1 MWGAAVSPLVFSR
14 APTSAVFAMSQWASA
29 VRTKAE
35 EGHAF
40 NEQGDF
46 ASAREAF
53 LEALTLCPDTAACSK
68 EKATLLFSAA
78 NMSVKLN
85 ELGNARRLYHK
96 VLWMR
101 GVDPSL
107 SQRVHEKL
115 ASPLLSSSAPAPAA
129 TPTRPTPSTP
139 ATEVSLMCGN
149 PPSPSPTTTHEP
161 SWMWKAAGD
170 SLVDHVLRP
179 RVRLGPP
186 TIQKSE
192 AELIYRQCVVLG
204 HAANAHERYL
214 LAQSCFESAYQAK
227 EDPAAFIS
235 AINMRLKMGQCT
247 LACSVY
253 QRLLVDARAPLTTQQ
268 AQLVGRK
275 LREAAEAIR
284 ARASASPRSPS
295 GSAAPLTTPLR
306 DEITGD
312 DKSAAA
318 RSPTSVRI
326 TPLRDEV
333 SALVAPLPQGACTLT
348 SGETSELLRLLRRQG
363 HGANEQ
369 GDAEAA
375 LHAFEVAFAV
385 SRSPSDLLSAAN
397 MRVKLVDTSTAAEA
411 LYNYLLS
418 LGLGWPDGL
427 SSTEAHV
434 AARQLQA
441 IRERRRERKAQLA
454 LAAAEEKPAAPRE
467 ADDAAKSDGEPEFM
481 SWLAKT
487 ALSEP

>member
-1 MWGAAVSPLVFSR
+1 MSP
-14 APTSAVFAMSQWASA
+14 WASV
-29 VRTKAE
+29 VRIKAE

-46 ASAREAF
+46 ACAREAF
-53 LEALTLCPDTAACSK
+53 LEALTLCPDTAASSK

-78 NMSVKLN
+78 NMSFKLN
-85 ELGNARRLYHK
+85 ELDEARRLYHK

-227 EDPAAFIS
+227 EDSTAFIS

-247 LACSVY
+247 LACSLY

-284 ARASASPRSPS
+284 ARTRASTSPRSPS
-295 GSAAPLTTPLR
+295 GGATPLTTPVR

-312 DKSAAA
+312 EKSAAVISSPVIA
-318 RSPTSVRI
+318 SPTSVRI
-326 TPLRDEV
+326 TPLRDEM

-348 SGETSELLRLLRRQG
+348 SGETDEFLRLLRRQG

-369 GDAEAA
+369 GDADAA

-434 AARQLQA
+434 ASRQLEA

-454 LAAAEEKPAAPRE
+454 LAAAEEKQAAPRE
-467 ADDAAKSDGEPEFM
+467 AYDAAKSGGEPEFM

-487 ALSEP
+487 ALSEHQP